1 MSLPPYVRESLVMP
15 SVSLKVKNKYLNLVL
30 NSSVLTKAEKINK
43 LLTSKTLKKREVTKQ
58 IEELNKESGAI
69 KKKIWDLV
77 NGNNY
82 EESLNSYQQL
92 YDQNKKATAELSEII
107 RTLKVM
113 TKVIHPIPENVMKFG
128 DQTIKSKPSDFKL
141 HLVKRTYVNFEWN

>member
-1 MSLPPYVRESLVMP
+1 MP